1 MAEWKDILTELA
13 KKLTAPLAF
22 VILFVVALSQFG
34 EQIPDEYTQLVY
46 WIGLGLPILW
56 AIVEVVGMV
65 KSRETGTD
73 KSQIIDGRVKKS
85 VLVQGNRNTVHQI
98 VNQYAKDGDTNQKE
112 KREGQLAAYLD
123 WIEESFG
130 SITLRGIEQE
140 GRQVVTLP
148 LENVYVPLQ
157 AEASLENE
165 LMDELDAE
173 ERQARK
179 DQRAGAEKISLNQVL
194 SLGNRIIITGGPGS
208 GKTTVLQHIAWTLA
222 AAIKQGSRKL
232 AQEKL
237 GLDDL
242 PLPIYVPLSLYAA
255 YRRDLP
261 EGANGKQQS
270 LATFISDYLLKR
282 QTCLDFSPDFLAEL
296 LRDGK
301 DVILLLDGLDE
312 VPDEDERKLTRQ
324 SIEDLTAGRENL
336 RIVVTS
342 RVAAY
347 HGNAVLGLGFQHIR
361 VLPLKAAEVRALIT
375 QAYRSIYKN
384 SEVQSRQQASDL
396 LVDIERLEAERRER
410 LGKRAEAFV
419 DSPLMVRMLLIVHF
433 NNRMLPDQRAD
444 LYRQAIKAML
454 LPDYNLD
461 QAVSSDIEHRMAG
474 SLAMNREMLQ
484 YLAYHMHAQGEKQGR
499 EIEEDVL
506 RQILGGEPT
515 YAPFVDELVAQTFQ
529 RGTLLEERGGLYRF
543 IHLSFQEFLAG
554 RYLVEV
560 VRDVEKI
567 GAQIEEQLAGD
578 SWWREPVLLA
588 VGYLDL
594 TAPVMARRLLLRL
607 AGADDGCGERD
618 AGMQLDDCL
627 LAAELAASAC
637 LECKSQAVDLGEILK
652 QRLLV
657 LHQRGQKQ
665 NWTPLVMANAVD
677 RLDQL
682 GYTVEDQYEFVPIP
696 DAQKPR
702 FLIAKYPVTNAQYRR
717 FVEAE
722 DFFTPDFWT
731 GFPKFDANSQPMEG
745 NWGDKGWKWLAGCSR
760 DEDGKVYPKYWRDAR
775 FGGLRPSA
783 PVVGVSWYEA
793 NAYCKWLRAHWE
805 EIEEGQE
812 QPKPGVVRLP
822 TRTEWVLAAGGEA
835 PKERFPW
842 DPPGKADTT
851 KKEDEATI
859 VEVVRR
865 ANVDQSKINRTTPV
879 WMYPQGASQPHG
891 VLDMGGNVWEWGANY
906 KDEKG
911 GWLYFSGGSWLNS
924 WNFARVAGSYS
935 DLPFSRYNHYGFRV
949 CVLPSFV
956 S

>member
-1 MAEWKDILTELA
+1 
-13 KKLTAPLAF
+13 
-22 VILFVVALSQFG
+22 
-34 EQIPDEYTQLVY
+34 
-46 WIGLGLPILW
+46 
-56 AIVEVVGMV
+56 
-65 KSRETGTD
+65 
-73 KSQIIDGRVKKS
+73 
-85 VLVQGNRNTVHQI
+85 
-98 VNQYAKDGDTNQKE
+98 
-112 KREGQLAAYLD
+112 
-123 WIEESFG
+123 
-130 SITLRGIEQE
+130 
-140 GRQVVTLP
+140 
-148 LENVYVPLQ
+148 
-157 AEASLENE
+157 
-165 LMDELDAE
+165 
-173 ERQARK
+173 
-179 DQRAGAEKISLNQVL
+179 
-194 SLGNRIIITGGPGS
+194 
-208 GKTTVLQHIAWTLA
+208 
-222 AAIKQGSRKL
+222 
-232 AQEKL
+232 
-237 GLDDL
+237 
-242 PLPIYVPLSLYAA
+242 
-255 YRRDLP
+255 
-261 EGANGKQQS
+261 
-270 LATFISDYLLKR
+270 
-282 QTCLDFSPDFLAEL
+282 
-296 LRDGK
+296 
-301 DVILLLDGLDE
+301 
-312 VPDEDERKLTRQ
+312 
-324 SIEDLTAGRENL
+324 
-336 RIVVTS
+336 
-342 RVAAY
+342 
-347 HGNAVLGLGFQHIR
+347 
-361 VLPLKAAEVRALIT
+361 
-375 QAYRSIYKN
+375 
-384 SEVQSRQQASDL
+384 
-396 LVDIERLEAERRER
+396 
-410 LGKRAEAFV
+410 
-419 DSPLMVRMLLIVHF
+419 
-433 NNRMLPDQRAD
+433 
-444 LYRQAIKAML
+444 ML